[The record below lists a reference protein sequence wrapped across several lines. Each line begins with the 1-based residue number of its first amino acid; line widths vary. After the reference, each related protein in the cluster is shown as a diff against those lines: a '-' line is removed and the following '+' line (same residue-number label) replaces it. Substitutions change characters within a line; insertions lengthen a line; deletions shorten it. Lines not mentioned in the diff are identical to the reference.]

1 MGPFDIGLNELA
13 PVGRWPAGGR
23 DQRWLQRLTK
33 MRKNLFDRA
42 WLGHEPDGLVVE
54 ASSDG

>member
-1 MGPFDIGLNELA
+1 LGPFDIGLNELA
-13 PVGRWPAGGR
+13 PVHRWAASGR
-23 DQRWLQRLTK
+23 DQRRLRRLTK
-33 MRKNLFDRA
+33 MRKDLFDRA